1 MVGSNRRRRNKSGPR
16 PAKQALAGGQ
26 AHKVRII
33 AGRWRGRRL
42 PVADVPGLRPT
53 PDRTRETLFN
63 WLAPFIP
70 GARCLDLFAGS
81 GALGFEALSRGAQEV
96 TMIERDPR
104 VAAQLREVADLLQ
117 ADGLDL
123 HRTDALTFLKADP
136 RPFDV
141 LFLDPPFRQG
151 LLAPS
156 LQRLDSDGWLAPGA
170 RIYLEVE
177 RELGRPDTPD
187 DWQLLRDGQAGQVA
201 FFLMQKP

>member
-1 MVGSNRRRRNKSGPR
+1 MQAKHRKKGAQR
-16 PAKQALAGGQ
+16 PVRPPQGGQ

-81 GALGFEALSRGAQEV
+81 GALGFEALSRGAQQV
-96 TMIERDPR
+96 TMIERDAR
-104 VAAQLREVADLLQ
+104 VFRQLQEVADMLQ
-117 ADGLDL
+117 ADDLDL
-123 HRTDALTFLKADP
+123 HRGDALTFLKADP

-151 LLAPS
+151 LLAPC
-156 LQRLDSDGWLAPGA
+156 LQHLDTDGRLAPGA

-177 RELGRPDTPD
+177 RELGRPDTPE
-187 DWQLLRDGQAGQVA
+187 DWQLLREGQAGQVA

>member
-1 MVGSNRRRRNKSGPR
+1 MQAKHRKKGAQR
-16 PAKQALAGGQ
+16 PVRPPHGGQ
-26 AHKVRII
+26 THKVRII

-81 GALGFEALSRGAQEV
+81 GALGFEALSRGAQQV
-96 TMIERDPR
+96 TMIERDAR
-104 VAAQLREVADLLQ
+104 VFRQLQEVADMLQ
-117 ADGLDL
+117 AEGLDL
-123 HRTDALTFLKADP
+123 HRGDALTFLKADP

-151 LLAPS
+151 LLAPC
-156 LQRLDSDGWLAPGA
+156 LQRLDTDGWLAPGA

-177 RELGRPDTPD
+177 RELGRPDTPE

-201 FFLMQKP
+201 FFLLQKP